1 MPSPME
7 QEDKTTRLRLCVL
20 LKETPAD
27 YLTLLS
33 THNTI
38 QHALDW
44 LNASRLRSLAG
55 QFWIDSDEKPA
66 TLRKVW
72 MPNNRI

>member
-1 MPSPME
+1 MKS
-7 QEDKTTRLRLCVL
+7 KSLRLCVL
-20 LKETPAD
+20 LKETPAN

-38 QHALDW
+38 EQALDW
-44 LNASRLRSLAG
+44 LNASRLRSLTG
-55 QFWIDSDEKPA
+55 QFWIDSNEKPA

-72 MPNNRI
+72 VPNNRI